1 MKAVSMTSFTIN
13 SNHIQLNLLTMNVLC
28 LFGTAHAQYFPDL
41 HKGTQSQHNSDCLC
55 PAFITSIS
63 TVALVTG
70 FGLLGRRGWCRR
82 FSG

>member
-1 MKAVSMTSFTIN
+1 MNAFSMTPFTIYN
-13 SNHIQLNLLTMNVLC
+13 NHIELKLLRVSVFYVFWKNSRTSL
-28 LFGTAHAQYFPDL
+28 L
-41 HKGTQSQHNSDCLC
+41 KGSQSEHNSDCLC